1 MRIILY
7 IALCVATVAAAPRTT
22 HQRIVGGDV
31 TTIDQYPSIVAL
43 LFVYEWVIYA
53 QECAGAILNSRS
65 VLTAAHCTYF
75 DAVSKWRVRAG
86 STFANADG
94 MIHRVSG
101 NIIHP
106 LYAVE
111 PTMDHDIAVL
121 RVDTSFEFNEFTQPA
136 HIAGPNYRVP
146 DYDYL
151 WAAGWGTTYYGA
163 PTGSAQLRHVQ
174 VLKINLDRCKQQ
186 YGVVHM
192 VITDS
197 MLCSGWLTGG
207 RDQCQGDSGGPI
219 YHNGVVVGVC
229 SFGIECGRA
238 DFPGVNTR
246 VANYTD
252 WVVDNA

>member
-1 MRIILY
+1 MRIIIL
-7 IALCVATVAAAPRTT
+7 AAFCVATVVAVPKLT

-86 STFANADG
+86 STTANAG
-94 MIHRVSG
+94 GSIHRVSG

-106 LYAVE
+106 LNGVE

-121 RVDTSFEFNEFTQPA
+121 RVATPFEFNEFIQPA
-136 HIAGPNYRVP
+136 RIAGPNYRVP

-163 PTGSAQLRHVQ
+163 TSGSAQLRHVQ

-186 YGVVHM
+186 YDVVHM
-192 VITDS
+192 VITDY

-246 VANYTD
+246 VANYSN